1 MVFLSTS
8 QVFSGTVARCAPDA
22 PPDPISEYGRQ
33 KAAAEKL
40 VLSLG
45 ERGAVVRLTKVA
57 ETLLPL
63 FSRWE
68 AAFQRDQEVRPF
80 SDMTAAPV
88 PLSLVVETLARIAD
102 RRLSGITQVS
112 ADRDLTYADMA
123 RLVAVHAGADAA
135 LVHPILAKDAGLNLE
150 NIPTHTVLD
159 TTRLRRELGLVPP
172 DAAACVETTL
182 NSRRTTKS

>member
-22 PPDPISEYGRQ
+22 SPDPISEYGRQ
-33 KAAAEKL
+33 KAAAERR

-68 AAFQRDQEVRPF
+68 AALRRGQEVRPF

-88 PLSLVVETLARIAD
+88 PLSFVVEALTRLAD

-112 ADRDLTYADMA
+112 AGRDLSYADMA
-123 RLVAVHAGADAA
+123 RLVAAHAGADSA
-135 LVHPILAKDAGLNLE
+135 LIHPILAKESGLDPE
-150 NIPTHTVLD
+150 TIPTHAALD
-159 TTRLRRELGLVPP
+159 STRLRRELDLVPP
-172 DAAACVETTL
+172 DAAVCLESAL
-182 NSRRTTKS
+182 NGRRAAKP